1 MLFFWKK
8 RLRDDKVEES
18 IQSIRRNNLKRA
30 NKSIEKIK
38 KPAELLEL
46 YKDDVTMKI
55 FLATGGDK
63 RK

>member
-8 RLRDDKVEES
+8 KLRDDKVEES

-38 KPAELLEL
+38 KPAELLDL

>member
-1 MLFFWKK
+1 MHFFWRK
-8 RLRDDKVEES
+8 RQDDNKVEES

-38 KPAELLEL
+38 KPGELLEL

>member
-8 RLRDDKVEES
+8 KLRDDKVEES

>member
-1 MLFFWKK
+1 MLFFWRKK
-8 RLRDDKVEES
+8 REDDKVEES

-30 NKSIEKIK
+30 KKSIEKIK
-38 KPAELLEL
+38 KPGELLDL
-46 YKDDVTMKI
+46 YKDDVTLKI